1 MELKFKSIEKF
12 ISEQKVQEY
21 AEVSGDFNPIH
32 LDDNYAKKTEFKN
45 KIVHGMLLISNI
57 NELMFRNFKDSWNK
71 CGALKIKFRNPLVVN
86 SKLITKGKI
95 KKIDKNNDGTLYTCE
110 VMCKDEDDNI
120 LINGIASVLVQE

>member
-1 MELKFKSIEKF
+1 MELKYKTIKKF
-12 ISEQKVQEY
+12 ISDVKVQEY

-32 LDDNYAKKTEFKN
+32 LDDNYAKKTDFKN

-57 NELMFRNFKDSWNK
+57 NELMIKNFNSSWNK
-71 CGALKIKFRNPLVVN
+71 SGSLKIKFRNPLIVN
-86 SKLITKGKI
+86 SKLITEGKI

>member
-57 NELMFRNFKDSWNK
+57 NELMIKNFNSSWNK
-71 CGALKIKFRNPLVVN
+71 SGSLKIKFRNPLIVN
-86 SKLITKGKI
+86 SKLITEGKI

>member
-86 SKLITKGKI
+86 SKLITKVKI

-110 VMCKDEDDNI
+110 VMCNDEDDNI